1 MTPVTQ
7 QVILHTSTT
16 NREVNMKIG
25 SLIKIRDTDV
35 LGIVVGVDK
44 QGCLDVR
51 GLNGVYRDRRYIIRK
66 TNMYVEVLCK

>member
-1 MTPVTQ
+1 
-7 QVILHTSTT
+7 
-16 NREVNMKIG
+16 MKIG